1 MIRTLI
7 GLLFLDIIYTLP
19 TPDLLIDAFQTESLD
34 FQTDAFYRSRQ
45 EQIDGRIQ
53 RMNSE
58 EVDNAHGQ
66 PAERFRDV

>member
-1 MIRTLI
+1 MI

-34 FQTDAFYRSRQ
+34 FQTDAFYKSRQ

-53 RMNSE
+53 QMNSE
-58 EVDNAHGQ
+58 EVHNPLKQSVECSRG
-66 PAERFRDV
+66 F